1 MSIVPDSANVGVPP
15 RNMVFD
21 HDAGRARLPFFE
33 GNVLTNAMFVVF
45 SGVFPDGERFF
56 LDSVRAFRKEIEDP
70 TLKARVS
77 GFIGQEALHGREH
90 ERLNRLFAERGL
102 AVAVPERLIRSALA
116 VLKRA
121 PKRQQ
126 LAATIFMEHFTAALA
141 EQWLTDARFHATTEP
156 EAMKLW
162 LWHAVEELEHKSV
175 AYDVFEAIGGTRAER
190 AQGAALTLGVVIPA
204 VLAAWAVVFLREA
217 RIRDLRD
224 HARGMGLLFGR
235 GGFLTGVVRQL
246 PSFLRPRF
254 HPADH
259 DTRALE
265 AEWHEK
271 LFGDAGLLNAE
282 FRNKAALAA

>member
-1 MSIVPDSANVGVPP
+1 MSNVPDSASVGVPP

-21 HDAGRARLPFFE
+21 HGAGQNRLPFFD

-56 LDSVRAFRKEIEDP
+56 LDSVRAFRKDIEDP

-90 ERLNRLFAERGL
+90 ERLNKLFAERGL
-102 AVAVPERLIRSALA
+102 AVAVPERLIHAALA

-141 EQWLTDARFHATTEP
+141 EQWLTDERFHASTEP

-162 LWHAVEELEHKSV
+162 LWHAVE
-175 AYDVFEAIGGTRAER
+175 
-190 AQGAALTLGVVIPA
+190 
-204 VLAAWAVVFLREA
+204 
-217 RIRDLRD
+217 
-224 HARGMGLLFGR
+224 ARGFSLMSTPNTVLPHPFPTSAFRSFEPMLGISSTR
-235 GGFLTGVVRQL
+235 VRTT
-246 PSFLRPRF
+246 RPYVG
-254 HPADH
+254 
-259 DTRALE
+259 
-265 AEWHEK
+265 K
-271 LFGDAGLLNAE
+271 
-282 FRNKAALAA
+282 